1 MPATTIDDLRDALGL
16 GLGIVTRIWEYKTE
30 GGWVTSVFAADI
42 DNDGD
47 IEVIACSRQGRVI
60 MLSKEGDCRWVRV
73 LGANSWV
80 GTAIASDFLTQ
91 GENTYARIIVGTR
104 NGKVYTL
111 AKDGKTVDK
120 DGQAFPFDQDGRT
133 IESEKVKKACWYDT
147 KRVIRQVYVDPETSD
162 IIIGS
167 EDRCAYALDYKTGEQ
182 RWKFLTHGSVQAV
195 CSYDINRDGKA
206 EILIGSAD
214 EHLYVLNHQGQLLT
228 KYNMKYPV
236 HTILA
241 TDIDHD
247 GQIEILVGMDGKDLV
262 ALIYLENKT
271 TSTRY
276 FAEKWRQ
283 HFDKYLLSLCV
294 TDIDGDGCN
303 EIIAGSQD
311 KHIYILDA
319 EGKTIWR
326 HNHKYRVCSIYPY
339 DIDNDGMPELLVG
352 SDNGKVS
359 AMRIR
364 LRKGLERKIRKCYRQ
379 LGEPELDTLTELT
392 VNERNF
398 LQDILRKEVKEY
410 ATLKQVDDLIKA
422 GEHAHALST
431 LIKLRQQKVQQLWHR
446 DITGHV
452 CTVCIR
458 HIASDPKCEVIVGST
473 KGHIEAFNANGRHLR
488 STHLNSHVVDVQTG
502 FIDRHKQEE
511 IVVCSSDHYVYILG
525 GMKKREQRIIY
536 IDTWMSS
543 ICVTAPNRQSP
554 AEILIGSEDRKVY
567 IYGDDLTAPIET
579 ISTPEGIRI
588 VRAYTPNE
596 ENMPEIIA
604 GGLSNRV
611 YAYTRSGKCL
621 WTYETRDDIRTIC
634 VKDINGDGNIE
645 ILVGSEDRN
654 IHVLDSTGKL
664 LWRYYLPDSV
674 LAIDVADID
683 HDGKAEIFVGSADG
697 CMYVF
702 NREGELLWEYQTSDR
717 VLTVRI
723 EDIDDD
729 GNTEIAIG
737 SEQELEI
744 VRVVNQR
751 QVNTLINQCWSALRQ
766 KEQIEQLISKLVHDS
781 DPSLQA
787 FALDKFAERDDFS
800 AKDFDF
806 CEKFVKESAIEVRKI
821 LIRIMVVRYSVYPS
835 MARHILHQLSID
847 TDQEVKNAF
856 VEQIPTLM
864 KNDWELGFQYIKHF
878 SENADRYVRRATVRK
893 LHQVIDAPV
902 ERTMDRHNEIFDLL
916 LTAAKD
922 KESEWIR
929 QEAARSL
936 AHFLNRYNGNLM
948 VYLHLFIVKGIQPSI
963 LRQIAHATTAPVVK
977 HVINAAVPLL
987 YDLNNDNVLERL
999 QQFVKALEGASALI
1013 YGKENRS
1020 IYAELYRLFTI
1031 DRIDDIASYQCSL
1044 HSNQRSTDNQLA
1056 QITIGV
1062 LDKLGSIS
1070 RPLRIYLKRESVQ
1083 DRLSS
1088 LLETSEAI
1096 GKMNKYLEQQYSILL
1111 LGEPIAKLPNY
1122 TLFLLLFKKWQE
1134 IVTAQLNE
1142 LRGKAEI
1149 TAELQTKYAHNED
1162 QVGIWLSVRNIGHSS
1177 ADDVKITLLHNNN
1190 IDVIGSNSFTTET
1203 IPPQEETIPEFVI
1216 RPHATTVDLVFEIV
1230 YEDADKI
1237 VKIDKFPDR
1246 LELRESHQE
1255 FRYIPNPYSTG
1266 TPTQDSKMF
1275 YGREEDMAFLR
1286 NNLTRDAKTV
1296 IVLYG
1301 QRRSGKT
1308 TLLLQLM
1315 NGSALDEHIPV
1326 LIDMQRA
1333 SYNISINNFLHR
1345 VAYYI
1350 AQAMKKKHLLI
1361 RQPELDDFQ
1370 TDPTHSFD
1378 IFLDNVEEQLV
1389 GQKLIFLIDEFE
1401 VLEEQ
1406 VVKGRLHPEI
1416 FEYLRDIIQYRHIV
1430 NCLFS
1435 GTHKITKFTKWY
1447 RSVFF
1452 NIARHH
1458 RLSKLSSQGAEDLI
1472 QKPVAGY
1479 LEYEPL
1485 TVKKIRQLTA
1495 DQPYLLHLMCRSIVD
1510 YCNDK
1515 RKTYVTINDVNT
1527 VLREVMQT
1535 GQFHFDWL
1543 WDQIA
1548 PEERVALS
1556 AIAEAAKE
1564 EGRWLSLVEIE
1575 EIFRRWHIPYKRE
1588 YLQTSLKTLM
1598 DADIIES
1605 ISSDSK
1611 DSTFDGIKFR
1621 IPVGLTRGWLLKE
1634 RPLELVQKEMSS

>member
-1 MPATTIDDLRDALGL
+1 
-16 GLGIVTRIWEYKTE
+16 
-30 GGWVTSVFAADI
+30 
-42 DNDGD
+42 
-47 IEVIACSRQGRVI
+47 
-60 MLSKEGDCRWVRV
+60 
-73 LGANSWV
+73 
-80 GTAIASDFLTQ
+80 
-91 GENTYARIIVGTR
+91 
-104 NGKVYTL
+104 
-111 AKDGKTVDK
+111 
-120 DGQAFPFDQDGRT
+120 
-133 IESEKVKKACWYDT
+133 
-147 KRVIRQVYVDPETSD
+147 
-162 IIIGS
+162 
-167 EDRCAYALDYKTGEQ
+167 
-182 RWKFLTHGSVQAV
+182 
-195 CSYDINRDGKA
+195 
-206 EILIGSAD
+206 
-214 EHLYVLNHQGQLLT
+214 
-228 KYNMKYPV
+228 
-236 HTILA
+236 
-241 TDIDHD
+241 
-247 GQIEILVGMDGKDLV
+247 
-262 ALIYLENKT
+262 
-271 TSTRY
+271 
-276 FAEKWRQ
+276 
-283 HFDKYLLSLCV
+283 
-294 TDIDGDGCN
+294 
-303 EIIAGSQD
+303 
-311 KHIYILDA
+311 
-319 EGKTIWR
+319 
-326 HNHKYRVCSIYPY
+326 
-339 DIDNDGMPELLVG
+339 
-352 SDNGKVS
+352 
-359 AMRIR
+359 
-364 LRKGLERKIRKCYRQ
+364 
-379 LGEPELDTLTELT
+379 
-392 VNERNF
+392 
-398 LQDILRKEVKEY
+398 
-410 ATLKQVDDLIKA
+410 
-422 GEHAHALST
+422 
-431 LIKLRQQKVQQLWHR
+431 
-446 DITGHV
+446 
-452 CTVCIR
+452 
-458 HIASDPKCEVIVGST
+458 
-473 KGHIEAFNANGRHLR
+473 
-488 STHLNSHVVDVQTG
+488 
-502 FIDRHKQEE
+502 
-511 IVVCSSDHYVYILG
+511 
-525 GMKKREQRIIY
+525 
-536 IDTWMSS
+536 
-543 ICVTAPNRQSP
+543 
-554 AEILIGSEDRKVY
+554 
-567 IYGDDLTAPIET
+567 
-579 ISTPEGIRI
+579 
-588 VRAYTPNE
+588 
-596 ENMPEIIA
+596 
-604 GGLSNRV
+604 
-611 YAYTRSGKCL
+611 
-621 WTYETRDDIRTIC
+621 
-634 VKDINGDGNIE
+634 
-645 ILVGSEDRN
+645 
-654 IHVLDSTGKL
+654 
-664 LWRYYLPDSV
+664 
-674 LAIDVADID
+674 
-683 HDGKAEIFVGSADG
+683 
-697 CMYVF
+697 
-702 NREGELLWEYQTSDR
+702 
-717 VLTVRI
+717 
-723 EDIDDD
+723 
-729 GNTEIAIG
+729 
-737 SEQELEI
+737 
-744 VRVVNQR
+744 
-751 QVNTLINQCWSALRQ
+751 
-766 KEQIEQLISKLVHDS
+766 
-781 DPSLQA
+781 
-787 FALDKFAERDDFS
+787 
-800 AKDFDF
+800 
-806 CEKFVKESAIEVRKI
+806 
-821 LIRIMVVRYSVYPS
+821 
-835 MARHILHQLSID
+835 
-847 TDQEVKNAF
+847 
-856 VEQIPTLM
+856 
-864 KNDWELGFQYIKHF
+864 
-878 SENADRYVRRATVRK
+878 
-893 LHQVIDAPV
+893 
-902 ERTMDRHNEIFDLL
+902 
-916 LTAAKD
+916 
-922 KESEWIR
+922 
-929 QEAARSL
+929 
-936 AHFLNRYNGNLM
+936 M
-948 VYLHLFIVKGIQPSI
+948 VYLHLFIVKEIQPAI

-999 QQFVKALEGASALI
+999 QQLVKALEGASALI

-1044 HSNQRSTDNQLA
+1044 NSNQLSTDNQLA

-1190 IDVIGSNSFTTET
+1190 IDVIGSNSFATET

-1255 FRYIPNPYSTG
+1255 FRYIPNLYSTG

-1333 SYNISINNFLHR
+1333 SYNITINNFLHK

-1370 TDPTHSFD
+1370 IDPTHSFD
-1378 IFLDNVEEQLV
+1378 VFLDNVEEQLA
-1389 GQKLIFLIDEFE
+1389 GQRLIFLIDEFE

-1406 VVKGRLHPEI
+1406 VVKGKLQPEI
-1416 FEYLRDIIQYRHIV
+1416 FEYLRDIIQYRQSV

-1452 NIARHH
+1452 NIARHYQ
-1458 RLSKLSSQGAEDLI
+1458 LSRLSSQGAEDLI

-1495 DQPYLLHLMCRSIVD
+1495 DQPYLIHLMCRALVD
-1510 YCNDK
+1510 YCNDR

-1548 PEERVALS
+1548 PEDRVALS

-1575 EIFRRWHIPYKRE
+1575 EIFRRWHIPCKRE

-1611 DSTFDGIKFR
+1611 DNSLDGIKFR

-1634 RPLELVQKEMSS
+1634 RPLELVLKEMSS